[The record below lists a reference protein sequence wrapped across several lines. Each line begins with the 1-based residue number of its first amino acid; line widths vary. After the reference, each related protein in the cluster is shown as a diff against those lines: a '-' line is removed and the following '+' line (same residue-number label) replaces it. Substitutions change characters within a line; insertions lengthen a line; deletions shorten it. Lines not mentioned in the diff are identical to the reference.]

1 MARCPTLESTF
12 ALLLDV
18 PIAIGETGIYSPS
31 QMKDYKEAPETSSRS
46 RANHYWFV
54 VVTYSGL
61 HVDQYGSPRRPI
73 LGCCSA

>member
-31 QMKDYKEAPETSSRS
+31 QMKDYREVAETNTRLRS
-46 RANHYWFV
+46 DDYWCRV
-54 VVTYSGL
+54 QTNSG
-61 HVDQYGSPRRPI
+61 PRVNQ
-73 LGCCSA
+73 